1 MAHFVIRASSR
12 RPAIDCF
19 DHLADWDAHGAV
31 IPLTTLEHEGPPRV
45 GQRFVARTG
54 LGRLGMGKVG
64 FDDVMVV
71 TELRP
76 PAGDDPGDTPGV
88 GEVQKTGRVV
98 GGHVRWT
105 VTPSTSGSDVE
116 WNQDLTVG
124 WLPGWADPVVGLVG
138 RAAYTAGL
146 RRLLR

>member
-1 MAHFVIRASSR
+1 MAVFVIRASSR
-12 RPAIDCF
+12 RPASDCF
-19 DHLADWDAHGAV
+19 DHLADWDAHAAA
-31 IPLTTLEHEGPPRV
+31 IPATTLKHEGAPRV

-54 LGRLGMGKVG
+54 IGRLG

-71 TELRP
+71 TEMRP
-76 PAGDDPGDTPGV
+76 PTGDNPGDAPGF

-98 GGHVRWT
+98 GGRVRWT
-105 VTPSTSGSDVE
+105 VTPSASGSDVE
-116 WNQDLTVG
+116 WSQDLTIG